1 MKLFWQKA
9 EVQKFEHA
17 KDFAEEYN
25 IGKNDFILA
34 SKSTYETYFAP
45 LGLEAHVEFKSKYGK
60 GEPTDVMIDALL
72 ADFRKTDCD
81 RIIAIGGGA
90 VIDLAKILV
99 LAGNY
104 TAEEIFGRKV
114 PLKRAKTLIAV
125 PTTCG
130 AGSEVSNVS
139 IAEFTKLHTKM
150 GLAVDEIYADRAVL
164 IPELLTGLPYSFFAT
179 SAIDALLADFRK
191 TDCDRIIAIG
201 GGAVID
207 MAKILVLAGNYTAE
221 EIFGRKVPL
230 KREKTLIAVPTT
242 CGAGSEVSNVSIAE
256 FTKLHTK
263 MGLAVDEIYADRA
276 VLIPELLT
284 GLPYSFFATSA
295 IDAFIHAIESY
306 VSPKATLYTQ
316 MFSMKAMEMIIEGF
330 QKIAEH
336 GEEYRMNLLDDFLTA
351 SNLAGIAFGNAGTGA
366 VHAMSYPLSGV
377 YHVTHGEANYQFLT
391 AVFAKYQEL
400 DPNGRIKKLN
410 VFLSN
415 ILECKSDEVYTKI
428 EKLLDQIIA
437 RKPLHEYG
445 MKEEEIES
453 FAKTVEETQQRLLN
467 QSYVKLTWQQMA
479 EIYKALY

>member
-90 VIDLAKILV
+90 VID
-99 LAGNY
+99 
-104 TAEEIFGRKV
+104 
-114 PLKRAKTLIAV
+114 
-125 PTTCG
+125 
-130 AGSEVSNVS
+130 
-139 IAEFTKLHTKM
+139 
-150 GLAVDEIYADRAVL
+150 
-164 IPELLTGLPYSFFAT
+164 
-179 SAIDALLADFRK
+179 
-191 TDCDRIIAIG
+191 
-201 GGAVID
+201 
-207 MAKILVLAGNYTAE
+207 MAKILVLEGNYTAE

-366 VHAMSYPLSGV
+366 VHAMS
-377 YHVTHGEANYQFLT
+377 
-391 AVFAKYQEL
+391 
-400 DPNGRIKKLN
+400 
-410 VFLSN
+410 
-415 ILECKSDEVYTKI
+415 
-428 EKLLDQIIA
+428 
-437 RKPLHEYG
+437 
-445 MKEEEIES
+445 
-453 FAKTVEETQQRLLN
+453 
-467 QSYVKLTWQQMA
+467 
-479 EIYKALY
+479 